1 MTTSTKPDTRALPPS
16 LPTTN
21 ASASDSTT
29 SARPIRIIRIR
40 QVLELVG
47 LKKTAVYD
55 LRQKGDFPRPVRI
68 TGRAIGWVEEEVHR
82 WIAERRDRE
91 RNP

>member
-1 MTTSTKPDTRALPPS
+1 MRRRACA
-16 LPTTN
+16 PTVKH
-21 ASASDSTT
+21 
-29 SARPIRIIRIR
+29 IRILRIR
-40 QVLELVG
+40 QVLDLVG

-68 TGRAIGWVEEEVHR
+68 TGRAIGWVEEEVLR

-91 RNP
+91 RSQ